1 MLGHGVRAFKGK
13 QGINMN
19 VKMIVAA
26 GFVAVAS
33 FVAPAAAQDNKPLT
47 PGIAEQFDLASK
59 LTNYGIVR
67 NDPILLLA
75 AARLMRTVAPE
86 VAESQPPLGPTE
98 LIAKAREM
106 ASGNQ
111 AVTALADEIDSEV
124 SRDRCYN
131 SEFYG
136 CF

>member
-1 MLGHGVRAFKGK
+1 M
-13 QGINMN
+13 
-19 VKMIVAA
+19 
-26 GFVAVAS
+26 
-33 FVAPAAAQDNKPLT
+33 
-47 PGIAEQFDLASK
+47 
-59 LTNYGIVR
+59 VR

-86 VAESQPPLGPTE
+86 VAEPQPAISATD
-98 LIAKAREM
+98 LIVKAREM

-111 AVTALADEIDSEV
+111 AITGLADEIDSEV

-131 SEFYG
+131 SEYYG